1 MTSPSIRDL
10 LRAYDLDPKKS
21 LGQNFL
27 TDDVYLDRIA
37 DAAELSA
44 GDTVLEIGPGLGS
57 LTARLSQQA
66 GRVVAVEL
74 DDRLISVL
82 RGMFGTR
89 EYVQIVHGDILQL
102 DPGALV
108 QRDGESHAPAYKVV
122 ANLPYY
128 ITSAVVRHLL
138 EATSPPSLTVVMV
151 QQEVAE
157 RICAQPGG
165 MSILSVAVQYYA
177 EPSIVFGVPA
187 SAFHPRP
194 KVDSALLHL
203 ETRRHPA
210 LADIDFEID
219 TRRFFNI
226 VRAGFSQKR
235 KQLRNSLSAGLH
247 LSKDDAAAALRTAG
261 IDPARRAQTL
271 SIAEWV
277 GLYRALA

>member
-1 MTSPSIRDL
+1 MTNPSIRDL

-27 TDDVYLDRIA
+27 TDDGYLDRIA
-37 DAAELSA
+37 GGADLTAA
-44 GDTVLEIGPGLGS
+44 DTVLEIGPGLGA
-57 LTARLSQQA
+57 LTARLAEQA

-89 EYVQIVHGDILQL
+89 EHVEIVHGNILEL

-108 QRDGESHAPAYKVV
+108 QNDDAAPMYKVV

-138 EATSPPSLTVVMV
+138 EADSPPSLTVVMV

-157 RICAQPGG
+157 RICAEPGD
-165 MSILSVAVQYYA
+165 MSILSVAVQFYA
-177 EPSIVFGVPA
+177 DPSTLFDVPA
-187 SAFHPRP
+187 SAFYPRP
-194 KVDSALLHL
+194 KVDSAVLRLA
-203 ETRRHPA
+203 TRPHPA
-210 LADIDFEID
+210 TVGIEPAID

-235 KQLRNSLSAGLH
+235 KQLRNSLSAGMH
-247 LSKDDAAAALRTAG
+247 LSKADIDVILHAAD

-271 SIAEWV
+271 SIDEWV
-277 GLYRALA
+277 GLYTAMGDA